1 MEEVKEWGVVELLK
15 TTTEFFV
22 TKKVD
27 EARISAERL
36 LGYVLGKSRLE
47 LYLHHNRPV
56 YQDEL
61 DRFRILCRQRIEGRP
76 VQYITGE
83 QYFYGL
89 QFMVDE
95 RVLIPRP
102 ETELLVEHVLELLG
116 MTGRGGSVSARIL
129 DIGTGSGCIAVTMA
143 KLCPSL
149 KVSAADCS
157 PEALEVARMN
167 AAKHGV
173 ESRVTFIHADLF
185 DEFFISR
192 LPEPSYNLI
201 VSNPPYIPAV
211 EWAALQQEVKQ
222 YEPKIALTTLHGLEC
237 YHAIIL
243 QAVKLLVPGGMLC
256 FELHADAAAAV
267 SELMA
272 VNGLSRIT
280 VAKDY
285 SGHDRIISGI
295 FAERG

>member
-1 MEEVKEWGVVELLK
+1 MEEVKVWEVVELLK

-22 TKKVD
+22 AKKVD
-27 EARISAERL
+27 EPRISAELL
-36 LGYVLGKSRLE
+36 LGHILAKSRME

-61 DRFRILCRQRIEGRP
+61 DRFRACCRQRIEGRP

-102 ETELLVEHVLELLG
+102 ETELLVEHALESLG
-116 MTGRGGSVSARIL
+116 MTGRGGSREAKIL

-143 KLCPSL
+143 SLCPSL
-149 KVSAADCS
+149 QMTAVDCS
-157 PEALEVARMN
+157 LDALAVARLN

-173 ESRVTFIHADLF
+173 ESRIAFVFADMF
-185 DEFFISR
+185 EEFFAAK
-192 LPEPSYNLI
+192 LPGTPYDLI
-201 VSNPPYIPAV
+201 VSNPPYIPAL
-211 EWAALQQEVKQ
+211 EWETLQREVKQ
-222 YEPKIALTTLHGLEC
+222 YEPKIALTTRHGLEC
-237 YHAIIL
+237 YRAIAA
-243 QAVKLLVPGGMLC
+243 QAIKMLVPGGTLC
-256 FELHADAAAAV
+256 FELHADAALMV
-267 SELMA
+267 SEIMEI
-272 VNGLSRIT
+272 NGFSGIT

-285 SGHDRIISGI
+285 SGHDRIISGT
-295 FAERG
+295 FA